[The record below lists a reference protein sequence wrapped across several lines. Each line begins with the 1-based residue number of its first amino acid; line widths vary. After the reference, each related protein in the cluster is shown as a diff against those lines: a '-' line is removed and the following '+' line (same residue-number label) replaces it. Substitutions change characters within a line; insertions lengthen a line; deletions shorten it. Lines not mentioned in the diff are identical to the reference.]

1 MLKSLYRLPSRRIF
15 VTNRRF
21 YCSNSIKMK
30 DPWEGVEV
38 TDLEGQQVLLADQ
51 WKDKRVVL
59 FLVRRFG

>member
-1 MLKSLYRLPSRRIF
+1 
-15 VTNRRF
+15 
-21 YCSNSIKMK
+21 MK